1 MRTHAD
7 PDKAVFQPSA
17 STVPNTQ
24 PAAVP
29 ATPAD
34 ATVPT
39 DGAASTATPPV
50 SIQSDKAGISVDA
63 NGNVSM
69 HSPVGDIK
77 VGGQDGSVSMNSS
90 KGSINVGGRAPNA
103 KVTGGNPKPFRNDA
117 AQTSTQATPSGPSQE
132 EITNMEDAAD
142 KLNIREATVSQSVD
156 RLRQQQAAA
165 GYSLRGDMAAS
176 QQRAQAYLAKGNAA
190 LQARDL
196 ANAQKYFD
204 MADAEIAKLEKF
216 LGL

>member
-1 MRTHAD
+1 
-7 PDKAVFQPSA
+7 
-17 STVPNTQ
+17 
-24 PAAVP
+24 
-29 ATPAD
+29 
-34 ATVPT
+34 
-39 DGAASTATPPV
+39 
-50 SIQSDKAGISVDA
+50 
-63 NGNVSM
+63 
-69 HSPVGDIK
+69 
-77 VGGQDGSVSMNSS
+77 
-90 KGSINVGGRAPNA
+90 
-103 KVTGGNPKPFRNDA
+103 
-117 AQTSTQATPSGPSQE
+117 
-132 EITNMEDAAD
+132 MEDAAD